1 MISSPAEMMYL
12 RPGNLEKEFIVK
24 HSEQKVS
31 DTGTPFV
38 QYMDTGNLISGV
50 LAEADKNQS
59 DRKKH
64 LWDQEQHSLTHTIIC
79 RGKAVAQKG
88 DILAM
93 DNRVFMVLLADDVGG
108 LGVSTIYYAEE
119 RNDIK

>member
-24 HSEQKVS
+24 RCVQKVS

-38 QYMDTGNLISGV
+38 RYMDTGNLISGV
-50 LAEADKNQS
+50 LGEADKNQS

-64 LWDQEQHSLTHTIIC
+64 LWNQDQHSLTHTIVC
-79 RGKAVAQKG
+79 RGRAVAQKG

-108 LGVSTIYYAEE
+108 LGMSTIYYAEE

>member
-12 RPGNLEKEFIVK
+12 RPGNLHKEFIVK
-24 HSEQKVS
+24 RSEQKVS

-38 QYMDTGNLISGV
+38 QYVDTGNLISGV

-64 LWDQEQHSLTHTIIC
+64 LWDQEQHSLTHTIVC
-79 RGKAVAQKG
+79 RGGAVAQKG

-93 DNRVFMVLLADDVGG
+93 DNRIFMVLLTDDVGG

>member
-1 MISSPAEMMYL
+1 MISNPAEMMYL

-24 HSEQKVS
+24 RSEQKVS
-31 DTGTPFV
+31 DTGTSFIE
-38 QYMDTGNLISGV
+38 YLETGNLISGV
-50 LAEADKNQS
+50 LADADKNQS

-64 LWDQEQHSLTHTIIC
+64 QWDQEQHSLTHTIVC

-93 DNRVFMVLLADDVGG
+93 DNRLFIVLLADDVGG

>member
-24 HSEQKVS
+24 RCKNDISDDGIPYVAYL
-31 DTGTPFV
+31 DTGI
-38 QYMDTGNLISGV
+38 LINGV

-59 DRKKH
+59 DRRKH
-64 LWDQEQHSLTHTIIC
+64 LWDQEQHSLTHTVVC
-79 RGKAVAQKG
+79 RGGAVATKG

-93 DNRVFMVLLADDVGG
+93 DNRTFMVLLADDVGG

>member
-12 RPGNLEKEFIVK
+12 RPGNLLKEFIVK
-24 HSEQKVS
+24 RSEQKVS
-31 DTGTPFV
+31 DTGMPFV
-38 QYMDTGNLISGV
+38 QYMDTGNLIRGV

-64 LWDQEQHSLTHTIIC
+64 LWDQEQHSLTHTIVC
-79 RGKAVAQKG
+79 RGEAAAQKG

-93 DNRVFMVLLADDVGG
+93 DNRIFMVLLADDVGG

>member
-24 HSEQKVS
+24 RSEQKVS
-31 DTGTPFV
+31 DTGMPFV
-38 QYMDTGNLISGV
+38 QYMDTGNLICGV

-64 LWDQEQHSLTHTIIC
+64 LWDQEQHSLTHTIVC

-88 DILAM
+88 DIVAM

>member
-24 HSEQKVS
+24 RSGQKVS

-64 LWDQEQHSLTHTIIC
+64 LWDQEQHSLTHTIVC
-79 RGKAVAQKG
+79 SGGAVAQKG

-108 LGVSTIYYAEE
+108 IGVSTIYYAEE